1 MSAPVPD
8 VVTRYFAAV
17 DAEDWA
23 AVGDLFTDDAELAA
37 VGAPVRHGREAIA
50 AHFPWTLKALPVH
63 HDEPTR
69 IVVAGTVVL
78 VEVHF
83 TGRNRAGDAVV
94 FDAVD
99 VFDLNPDGTAIARLT
114 SWYDTAAVARMVRP

>member
-1 MSAPVPD
+1 VTTPD
-8 VVTRYFAAV
+8 VVGRYFAAV
-17 DAEDWA
+17 NAEDWA
-23 AVGDLFTDDAELAA
+23 AVGDLFAEDAELAA
-37 VGAPVRHGREAIA
+37 VGAPARRGREAIA

-69 IVVAGTVVL
+69 VVVAGTVVL

-83 TGRNRAGDAVV
+83 TGRNRADAEVE

-99 VFDLNPDGTAIARLT
+99 VFDLSPDGTTITRLT
-114 SWYDTAAVARMVRP
+114 SWYDTAAVGRMVRP